1 VARISVT
8 DTHIGKGAL
17 KPIARVAL
25 VAVATGLVGSLYPL
39 RVQDVTLRGKRAL
52 GVQVTATIV
61 KCAGAVTRHAVAVKA
76 RVAGTVRAIR
86 VLLRRLAVS
95 TVVAAAVVERA
106 NVVAVLQRQRV
117 WARIVVGV
125 S

>member
-1 VARISVT
+1 MQQQTPAR
-8 DTHIGKGAL
+8 GARGL
-17 KPIARVAL
+17 RRAGQGL
-25 VAVATGLVGSLYPL
+25 TATGLVGSLYPL

-95 TVVAAAVVERA
+95 TVVAAAWSEKRVATRA
-106 NVVAVLQRQRV
+106 NEY
-117 WARIVVGV
+117 
-125 S
+125 